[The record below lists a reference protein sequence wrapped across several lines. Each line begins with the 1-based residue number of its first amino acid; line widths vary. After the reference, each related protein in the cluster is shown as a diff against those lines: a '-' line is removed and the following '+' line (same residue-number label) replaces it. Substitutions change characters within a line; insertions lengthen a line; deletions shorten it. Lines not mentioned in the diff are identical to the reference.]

1 MANMDWRDEEANEGQ
16 VAALRRHG
24 GEYRK
29 GMTAGEASDA
39 IKKAVAY
46 RRYEKVKEGLDTAGS
61 KDSS

>member
-1 MANMDWRDEEANEGQ
+1 MANKDWRDEDANEEQ
-16 VAALRRHG
+16 IVALRRHG

-39 IKKAVAY
+39 IKKALAY
-46 RRYEKVKEGLDTAGS
+46 RRYEKVKEGLDTAGG